1 MKNSNHLP
9 SGKIG
14 LTIES
19 EAYLELAKDSL
30 LKYQYEDVRQELE
43 AKSGQ
48 TDALIQL
55 GTMHLH
61 GVGAIPSDQQ
71 KAFQYFSQAALADN
85 SRGWE

>member
-30 LKYQYEDVRQELE
+30 LKY
-43 AKSGQ
+43 
-48 TDALIQL
+48 
-55 GTMHLH
+55 
-61 GVGAIPSDQQ
+61 
-71 KAFQYFSQAALADN
+71 
-85 SRGWE
+85 